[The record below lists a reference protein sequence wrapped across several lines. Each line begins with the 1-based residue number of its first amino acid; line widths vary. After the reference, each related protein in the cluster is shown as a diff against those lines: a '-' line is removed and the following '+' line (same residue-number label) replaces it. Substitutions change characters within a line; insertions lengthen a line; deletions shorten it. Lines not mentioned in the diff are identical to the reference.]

1 MDSATANTEVPPR
14 NTRGNKAAQKK

>member
-1 MDSATANTEVPPR
+1 LDSATANTEVPPR

>member
-1 MDSATANTEVPPR
+1 MDPATANTEVPPH